1 MGLAI
6 IFVILFHVGL
16 PREDAFFGLK
26 RMGNIGVDFFLFLS
40 GMGLW
45 FSWTKHPSL
54 RKFYLRRFLRV
65 YPTWL
70 FMACL
75 YYIPDFLNINLT
87 GHSGHSMNIIDL
99 IGDITIN
106 WDFWMHNELTF
117 WYIPSYY
124 GFLSCESILYDAYR
138 QESYLSLD
146 SCYHDNVVCC
156 GGIYYPPA

>member
-1 MGLAI
+1 MKIRSIELADISRYRGELMGLAI
-6 IFVILFHVGL
+6 IFVVLFHVGL

-75 YYIPDFLNINLT
+75 YYIPDFLNINLNRT
-87 GHSGHSMNIIDL
+87 
-99 IGDITIN
+99 
-106 WDFWMHNELTF
+106 
-117 WYIPSYY
+117 
-124 GFLSCESILYDAYR
+124 
-138 QESYLSLD
+138 
-146 SCYHDNVVCC
+146 
-156 GGIYYPPA
+156 

>member
-54 RKFYLRRFLRV
+54 RSFIFAV
-65 YPTWL
+65 
-70 FMACL
+70 
-75 YYIPDFLNINLT
+75 
-87 GHSGHSMNIIDL
+87 
-99 IGDITIN
+99 
-106 WDFWMHNELTF
+106 
-117 WYIPSYY
+117 SYVSILL
-124 GFLSCESILYDAYR
+124 GFLWLVFTIYPIFLTSISQDIAGT
-138 QESYLSLD
+138 
-146 SCYHDNVVCC
+146 V
-156 GGIYYPPA
+156 